1 MKLYVIRHG
10 RTDNNDQGL
19 FNGRYD
25 EDINETGIH
34 QAELAREELDKYD
47 IDLIICSPMKRTRH
61 TAEIINTKNI
71 PIIYDERLMERDT
84 GSLTLQPVESVDR
97 DRYWNYYCDKYEDV
111 EPIKEVCKRSYAVL
125 DEIKEKYSDKNVL
138 IVTHNGVARTIYT
151 YFNGVPEDGNM
162 LSVGSHKNCEVKEYD
177 LL

>member
-10 RTDNNDQGL
+10 RTNNNDEGL

-34 QAELAREELDKYD
+34 QAELAREAIENYD

-71 PIIYDERLMERDT
+71 PIIYEDRLMERDT
-84 GSLTLQPVESVDR
+84 GSLTLKPVESVDR
-97 DRYWNYYCDKYEDV
+97 DKYWNYYETYLDV
-111 EPIKEVCKRSYAVL
+111 EPIKEVCKRAYAVV

-138 IVTHNGVARTIYT
+138 IVTHNGVARAIYS
-151 YFNGVPEDGNM
+151 YFNGIPEDGNM
-162 LSVGSHKNCEVKEYD
+162 LDVGSHRNCEIREYE

>member
-10 RTDNNDQGL
+10 RTNNNDEGL

-34 QAELAREELDKYD
+34 QAELAREELVNYD
-47 IDLIICSPMKRTRH
+47 IDLIICSPMKRTKH

-71 PIIYDERLMERDT
+71 PIIYDDRLMERDT

-97 DRYWNYYCDKYEDV
+97 DKYWNYYETYLDV
-111 EPIKEVCKRSYAVL
+111 EPIKEVCKRVYAVIN
-125 DEIKEKYSDKNVL
+125 EIKEKYSDKNVL
-138 IVTHNGVARTIYT
+138 IVTHNGVARAIYS
-151 YFNGVPEDGNM
+151 YFNGIPKDGNI
-162 LSVGSHKNCEVKEYD
+162 SNVGSHKNCEIREYD
-177 LL
+177 L